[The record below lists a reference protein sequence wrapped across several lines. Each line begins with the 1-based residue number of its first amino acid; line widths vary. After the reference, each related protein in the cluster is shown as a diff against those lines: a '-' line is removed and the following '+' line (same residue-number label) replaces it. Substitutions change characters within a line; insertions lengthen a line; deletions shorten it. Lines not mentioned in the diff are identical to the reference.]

1 MGTVLVVEDSAPARE
16 VVMRI
21 LRREGYTV
29 IGAADGLEAWDSVHT
44 TTPDLVLLDLMMPG
58 MDGMTLLTKL
68 RKEPGLENLP
78 VIMLSALSD
87 EARIKRAK
95 ELGAQDYL
103 VKTCFTYDDLLKRV
117 EQHVRH

>member
-29 IGAADGLEAWDSVHT
+29 IGASDGLEAWDSVHT

-68 RKEPGLENLP
+68 RKEPGLKDLP

-87 EARIKRAK
+87 ESRIKRAK

>member
-1 MGTVLVVEDSAPARE
+1 
-16 VVMRI
+16 MRI
-21 LRREGYTV
+21 LRCEGYTV
-29 IGAADGLEAWDSVHT
+29 MGACDGLEAWDAVHA

-58 MDGMTLLTKL
+58 MDGFTLLTKL
-68 RKEPGLENLP
+68 RKEPGLEDLP

-87 EARIKRAK
+87 EARIRKAK

-103 VKTCFTYDDLLKRV
+103 VKTCFTYDELVRRV

>member
-1 MGTVLVVEDSAPARE
+1 MGTVLVVEDFDAARE

-21 LRREGYTV
+21 LSREGYNV
-29 IGAADGLEAWDSVHT
+29 IGAADGLEAWDTVHT
-44 TTPDLVLLDLMMPG
+44 STPDLVLLDLMMPG

-68 RKEPGLENLP
+68 RGEPGFEDLP

-87 EARIKRAK
+87 EARMRKAK

-103 VKTCFTYDDLLKRV
+103 VKSRFTYDDLVRRV

>member
-29 IGAADGLEAWDSVHT
+29 IGASDGVEAWDSVHT
-44 TTPDLVLLDLMMPG
+44 TIPDLVLLDLMMPG
-58 MDGMTLLTKL
+58 MDGITLLTKL
-68 RKEPGLENLP
+68 RKEPGLKDLP

-87 EARIKRAK
+87 ESRIKRAK

>member
-29 IGAADGLEAWDSVHT
+29 IGASDGVEAWDSVHT
-44 TTPDLVLLDLMMPG
+44 TIPDLVLLDLMMPG

-68 RKEPGLENLP
+68 RKEPGLKDLP

-87 EARIKRAK
+87 ESRIKRAK